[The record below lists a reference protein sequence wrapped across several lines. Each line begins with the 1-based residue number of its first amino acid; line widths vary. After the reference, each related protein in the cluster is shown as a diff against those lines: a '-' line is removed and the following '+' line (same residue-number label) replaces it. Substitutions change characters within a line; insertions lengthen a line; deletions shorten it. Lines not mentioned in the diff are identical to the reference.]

1 MLDAFRVMVDW
12 YPLEELGYL
21 ETRFRGTNRPG
32 GNNNPK
38 GAIKILYF

>member
-21 ETRFRGTNRPG
+21 ETRFRGTNRPVV
-32 GNNNPK
+32 NNNPK
-38 GAIKILYF
+38 GAIIILYF